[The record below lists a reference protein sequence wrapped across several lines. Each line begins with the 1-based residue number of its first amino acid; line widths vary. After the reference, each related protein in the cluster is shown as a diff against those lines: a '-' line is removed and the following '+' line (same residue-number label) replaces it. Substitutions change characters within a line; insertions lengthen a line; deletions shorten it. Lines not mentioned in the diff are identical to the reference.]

1 MSVPSLADPVAAA
14 AAPPALIELDDATV
28 VRGQVRVLHGL
39 NLRIEAGQHTAILGA
54 NGCGKSTFIK
64 LITRELYPL
73 ARLDGAPV
81 KVMGQSRW
89 HVGELRSQLGIVT
102 GDLHANLADMPGLS
116 VKQAVM
122 SGFFASYVIPP
133 HVEITA
139 GMRGQVLHA
148 LDQAQALDLRDR
160 AYAELSTG
168 QARRVLIAR
177 ALVRRPRALLLDEPT
192 TGLDIV
198 SRRQLLDAMRH
209 LADDGVTL
217 VLVTHHTEEI
227 IPAIGRVI
235 LMREGRILGDGPRAD
250 MLTEARLSE
259 TYGAPVALVRQ
270 GEDIVA
276 IAR

>member
-1 MSVPSLADPVAAA
+1 MSVPSPVDPVPAVAN
-14 AAPPALIELDDATV
+14 PPALIELDDATV

-39 NLRIEAGQHTAILGA
+39 SLRIEAGQHTAILGA

-73 ARLDGAPV
+73 ARLAGAPV

-102 GDLHANLADMPGLS
+102 GDLHANLADMPELT
-116 VKQAVM
+116 VKEAVM
-122 SGFFASYVIPP
+122 SGFFASYVVPP

-139 GMRGQVLHA
+139 SMRGQVLHA
-148 LDQAQALDLRDR
+148 LDQARALDLRDR
-160 AYAELSTG
+160 PYAELSTG

-198 SRRQLLDAMRH
+198 SRKQLLDAMRH
-209 LADDGVTL
+209 LADEGVTL

-227 IPAIGRVI
+227 IPAIDRVV
-235 LMREGRILGDGPRAD
+235 LMREGRILGDGPRAQ

-259 TYGAPVALVRQ
+259 TYGAPVTLLHQ